1 MNHARRRALVLGAQ
15 GVLGSV
21 AAQTFTDSGWD
32 VIRAG
37 RRPEAAEEFR
47 FVDLDHP
54 ETLRDALDG
63 VDLVVNPVPD
73 HGLRA
78 ERLVAERGPA
88 LVNVSAVPASL
99 GWALKREASNAAGLV
114 LVHAG
119 LVPGVASLVV
129 ADLLQAHPEAD
140 EIEVAFAISAGGTS
154 GKGGAGLIHSYLVA
168 APRHE
173 TFRVQLGPGFGVRTC
188 FEGGAQERA
197 WLADSITGRRAVH
210 MGIYFH
216 ERPLETL
223 FRALNKLGLVSRVPR
238 WTFVAG
244 RGRVPVEATSEPLA
258 E

>member
-1 MNHARRRALVLGAQ
+1 M
-15 GVLGSV
+15 
-21 AAQTFTDSGWD
+21 
-32 VIRAG
+32 
-37 RRPEAAEEFR
+37 
-47 FVDLDHP
+47 
-54 ETLRDALDG
+54 
-63 VDLVVNPVPD
+63 
-73 HGLRA
+73 
-78 ERLVAERGPA
+78 AERGPA